1 MSKELDKPRWRRP
14 ISLHNLWPSSKSL
27 RLLAVAALS
36 LTLLLPLCRPRLTQ
50 SNFSLNS
57 LHSERLA
64 NVAARCQYLA
74 QEPGPPSDFHQRTHS
89 DRFDP
94 ASTPPTLIRSAK
106 IWTGN
111 NNGTQVIHG
120 DILLENGLIV
130 AIGRIHKSV
139 IEKYKHLE
147 VVDVHNAWVTPGIVD
162 LHSHIGVD
170 SIPELKGSDDY
181 YSSKA
186 AVAPWA
192 RSLDGLNTHDLSYE
206 LSTAGGITTAVVLPG
221 SAGVIGGQAFPIKLR
236 KTKERTPT
244 SMLLEPPFNINT
256 SFPDSITSPRWRH
269 LKQACGENPGKFHF
283 FSSLKA
289 FKKYLTS
296 TASVFGM
303 TRMDVT
309 WALREAYNKARQLK
323 ETQDNHCSKISS
335 GTHSEL
341 GNFPEDLQWEMLTDV
356 LRGKVKVHTHCYEAV
371 DLDQL
376 MRLSEEFQFPIA
388 SVHHASE
395 AYLVPDVLKRN
406 YGPPPA
412 IAMFGSQARY
422 KREAYRGSEFAP
434 RILAEHG
441 FAVVMKSDHPVL
453 NSRHLLFEAQQAYY
467 YGLSESL
474 AIASVTSTPA
484 RVLGLDHRVGYL
496 RPGWDADLVVWDSHP
511 LAIGATPIHVFIDGI
526 SQLPSARVALKPTT
540 HQKVPKVPNFDKE
553 AKAVLQYDGL
563 PPLQPSK
570 KIRGRVLFTNVTT
583 LFSRDGDD
591 ITEMSFNDTT
601 RRGVVLVENGAIQ
614 CVGTKQS
621 CAVPSQHDL
630 EIVDLK
636 GGSISPGLVSFGA
649 PLGTTEILSEDSTN
663 DGNVLD
669 PFISPIPSILGGD
682 RTLIRA
688 VDGLQFGGRDALTAY
703 RFGVTSAITAPSSTG
718 FVAGLSTHFSLGADH
733 ALKQGAIINEIA
745 GLHVALSHAVT
756 LPSISTQIATLR
768 RLLLHPTEAPHTDYF
783 AEVIKGHIPIVIE
796 AHSADV
802 IATLILLKKEV
813 ENKTGRSM
821 KMTITG
827 ASEAHLLAH
836 ELFHADVGI
845 ILKPGRPFPL
855 GWEAKR
861 ILPGPP
867 LTQETAISRL
877 VGHGVT
883 VAIGIIESWDAR
895 NSRFDIA
902 WAALEAGGKLSRK
915 QAIKLVS
922 TNLQKLLTGSVA
934 SAEMSDLIALEGGD
948 IFDLE
953 TKVVAIISP
962 LQRSV
967 DLL

>member
-14 ISLHNLWPSSKSL
+14 TPFFLQNLWPLSK
-27 RLLAVAALS
+27 LLAVAFLS
-36 LTLLLPLCRPRLTQ
+36 LILLSLCRLRLTQ
-50 SNFSLNS
+50 NNFSPNS

-64 NVAARCQYLA
+64 KVAARCEYLA
-74 QEPGPPSDFHQRTHS
+74 QEPGPPPDFHQRTHS

-94 ASTPPTLIRSAK
+94 GTPPTLIRSAK

-111 NNGTQVIHG
+111 NNGSQVIHG

-147 VVDVHNAWVTPGIVD
+147 VVDVHGAWVTPGIVD

-170 SIPELKGSDDY
+170 SIPELRGSDDY
-181 YSSKA
+181 YSPKA

-206 LSTAGGITTAVVLPG
+206 LSTAGGVTTAIVLPG

-236 KTKERTPT
+236 KTEERTTT
-244 SMLLEPPFNINT
+244 SMLLEPPSNINT
-256 SFPDSITSPRWRH
+256 SFPNSSISPRWRH
-269 LKQACGENPGKFHF
+269 LKQACGENPV
-283 FSSLKA
+283 
-289 FKKYLTS
+289 
-296 TASVFGM
+296 SVFGM

-323 ETQDNHCSKISS
+323 ESQDDYCSKITS
-335 GTHSEL
+335 GTHSDL
-341 GNFPEDLQWEMLTDV
+341 GSFPEDLEWEMLTDV

-395 AYLVPDVLKRN
+395 AYLVPEVLKRN

-441 FAVVMKSDHPVL
+441 FDIVMKSDHPVL
-453 NSRHLLFEAQQAYY
+453 NSRYLLFEAQQAYY
-467 YGLSESL
+467 YGLSESF

-526 SQLPSARVALKPTT
+526 SQLPSARVALKPST

-570 KIRGRVLFTNVTT
+570 KVGGRVLFANVTT

-591 ITEMSFNDTT
+591 ITEMSFDDTT

-614 CVGTKQS
+614 CVGTEQS
-621 CAVPSQHDL
+621 CAVPSQHGL

-649 PLGTTEILSEDSTN
+649 PLGTAEILSEDSTN

-669 PFISPIPSILGGD
+669 PFTSPFPSILGSD

-703 RFGVTSAITAPSSTG
+703 RCGVTSAITAPSSTG
-718 FVAGLSTHFSLGADH
+718 FVAGLSTRFSLGADH

-756 LPSISTQIATLR
+756 VPSISTQIAVLR
-768 RLLLHPTEAPHTDYF
+768 RLLLHPTGAPHTDYF
-783 AEVIKGHIPIVIE
+783 TEVTKGHIPIVIE
-796 AHSADV
+796 AHSADI
-802 IATLILLKKEV
+802 IATLIRLKKEV
-813 ENKTGRSM
+813 ENTTGRPM

-836 ELFHADVGI
+836 ELSYADVGV
-845 ILKPGRPFPL
+845 ILNPARPFPL
-855 GWEAKR
+855 SWEAKR

-877 VGHGVT
+877 VEHGVT
-883 VAIGIIESWDAR
+883 VGIGIIESWDAR
-895 NSRFDIA
+895 NSRFDLT

-915 QAIKLVS
+915 QAIKLAS
-922 TNLQKLLTGSVA
+922 TNLEKLLTGSVP

-953 TKVVAIISP
+953 SKVVAIVSP